1 MVTITNQNGKITIM
15 NGKIIELKTQS
26 SPTPKQVIEPIKQTN
41 WINHT
46 KTFADKNNISYTLK
60 VFQKNNLKTQYIYV
74 SLSVFLFRRFMD
86 VLVSFWMKKYVKST
100 LTFSKPKQN
109 LQ

>member
-1 MVTITNQNGKITIM
+1 M

-60 VFQKNNLKTQYIYV
+60 VF
-74 SLSVFLFRRFMD
+74 
-86 VLVSFWMKKYVKST
+86 
-100 LTFSKPKQN
+100 
-109 LQ
+109 